1 MGFMNLSLPTVS
13 VTIGPEWAT
22 ELNDAIEVIEDHDHS
37 TGKGAKIPAIG
48 LNINADLEFN
58 SNRAIELK
66 SSKFTD
72 QSVSLTG
79 AAHTSSIYSLNGDL
93 YWTNGAG
100 TAVQVTAGSVL
111 PTTPGTVTNL
121 KFDSISSS
129 LSIGPSDDFV
139 CLSVDTSA
147 SRTITLPLASAV
159 SIGRLY
165 VIIDASSLSE
175 TNPLTIS
182 TSGSDTILGAASYVI
197 DSDGA
202 SIMLV
207 GDGLSSWKII

>member
-1 MGFMNLSLPTVS
+1 MGFMNLSLPTVG

-37 TGKGAKIPAIG
+37 TGKGAKIPSIG

-58 SNRAIELK
+58 SNRAVELK

-72 QSVSLTG
+72 QTVSLTG
-79 AAHTSSIYSLNGDL
+79 ATHTSSIYSLNGDL

-100 TAVQVTAGSVL
+100 TAVQITAGSVL
-111 PTTPGTVTNL
+111 PTTPGTVSNL

-159 SIGRLY
+159 STGRLY

-182 TSGSDTILGAASYVI
+182 TSGSDTILGAASYVV
-197 DSDGA
+197 DSNGA

-207 GDGLSSWKII
+207 GDGLSSWKVI